1 MILIQIY
8 FICKSFFESF
18 EMLNTST
25 WEKRRKI
32 IWIFA
37 KYLVTRVQDAM
48 ILNSASALSYTTL
61 LAVVPFMAIILSVF
75 TFFPIFAD
83 IRQQV
88 QELILQYLMPD
99 TISNVQNYMNQFIGA
114 AGKLTTFGAI
124 GIAVTAVLMLST
136 IESSFNFIFQVRSR
150 RKLTTQALSYAFI
163 IVVCPLLL
171 GSALYLKGYILT
183 LKYFNPEHLIG
194 YNLLF
199 TILLPHLLTFGF
211 LMLCYVVIPN
221 KKIRRRNALW
231 GAVMAVILMQ
241 ILRTGF
247 GYFIELNVT
256 YRTIY
261 GALAAIPVLLVW
273 MYLWWTV
280 VLSGAIFTASLE
292 EFRYKKKIWR
302 NKKQSAENQRKK
314 S

>member
-1 MILIQIY
+1 
-8 FICKSFFESF
+8 
-18 EMLNTST
+18 MLNTVI
-25 WEKRRKI
+25 WKKKYKI
-32 IWIFA
+32 VWTFA
-37 KYLVTRVQDAM
+37 KYLFSRVQDAM

-61 LAVVPFMAIILSVF
+61 LAVVPFTAILLSVF
-75 TFFPIFAD
+75 TIFPVFAD

-88 QELILQYLMPD
+88 QDLIIQYLMPD
-99 TISNVQNYMNQFIGA
+99 TISNVQKYMNQFIGA
-114 AGKLTTFGAI
+114 AGKLTTFGAL
-124 GIAVTAVLMLST
+124 GIAVTAILMLST
-136 IESSFNFIFQVRSR
+136 IESSFNFIFQARKR
-150 RKLTTQALSYAFI
+150 RKLTTQAMSYAFI

-199 TILLPHLLTFGF
+199 TVLLPHLLTFGF

-221 KKIRRRNALW
+221 KKIRYINALW
-231 GAVMAVILMQ
+231 GAIMAVVMMQ
-241 ILRTGF
+241 ILRIGF

-261 GALAAIPVLLVW
+261 GALAAIPVLLIW

-280 VLSGAIFTASLE
+280 VLSGAILTAALE
-292 EFRYKKKIWR
+292 EFRNKKKIWR
-302 NKKQSAENQRKK
+302 NKKKNTENQRKK

>member
-1 MILIQIY
+1 MLSKQ
-8 FICKSFFESF
+8 SF
-18 EMLNTST
+18 E
-25 WEKRRKI
+25 KQRKI
-32 IWIFA
+32 IFIFA
-37 KYLVTRVQDAM
+37 KYLFTRVQDAM

-61 LAVVPFMAIILSVF
+61 LAVVPFMAIMLSVF
-75 TFFPIFAD
+75 TVFPIFAD
-83 IRQQV
+83 TRQQV
-88 QELILQYLMPD
+88 QEIIIQYLLSD
-99 TISNVQNYMNQFIGA
+99 TISNVQNYINQFIKA
-114 AGKLTTFGAI
+114 TGKLTTFGAL
-124 GIAVTAVLMLST
+124 GIAVTAIMMLST
-136 IESSFNFIFQVRSR
+136 IESSFNFIFQARRR

-199 TILLPHLLTFGF
+199 TYLLPHLLTFGF

-221 KKIRRRNALW
+221 KKIRKTNAFW
-231 GAVMAVILMQ
+231 GAVMAVVLMQ

-247 GYFIELNVT
+247 GYFIEFNVT

-261 GALAAIPVLLVW
+261 GTLAAIPVLLIW

-280 VLSGAIFTASLE
+280 VLSGAILTATLE
-292 EFRYKKKIWR
+292 EFRHKKRIWRQKKK
-302 NKKQSAENQRKK
+302 KKVIA
-314 S
+314 

>member
-1 MILIQIY
+1 MI
-8 FICKSFFESF
+8 
-18 EMLNTST
+18 NT
-25 WEKRRKI
+25 ENYKKNRKI
-32 IWIFA
+32 IGLFA
-37 KYLVTRVQDAM
+37 KYLFTRVQDAM

-61 LAVVPFMAIILSVF
+61 LAVVPFMVIVLSVF
-75 TFFPIFAD
+75 TVFPAFAD

-99 TISNVQNYMNQFIGA
+99 TITNVQNYMNQFISA
-114 AGKLTTFGAI
+114 AGKLTTFGVL
-124 GIAVTAVLMLST
+124 GIAVTTILMLST
-136 IESSFNFIFQVRSR
+136 IESSFNFIFQAKSR
-150 RKLTTQALSYAFI
+150 RKLTTQAISYAFI
-163 IVVCPLLL
+163 IIVCPLLI
-171 GSALYLKGYILT
+171 GSALYVKGYLLT

-199 TILLPHLLTFGF
+199 TFLLPHLLTFGF
-211 LMLCYVVIPN
+211 LMLCYTVIPN
-221 KKIRRRNALW
+221 KKIRKRNAVW
-231 GAVMAVILMQ
+231 GAVMAVLFMQ
-241 ILRTGF
+241 ILRIGF

-280 VLSGAIFTASLE
+280 VLSGAILTAALE
-292 EFRYKKKIWR
+292 EFRHKKKMWR
-302 NKKQSAENQRKK
+302 KKKKQPEENHLKN